1 MIADEFPLMVD
12 VWEEMFG
19 IDIEESPQIGLV
31 DISEKE
37 GIWFDMSQLNLD
49 DPKKHSENNLEA
61 LQTWVDQI
69 MAGTISLD
77 DGGCSLATHRLLF
90 PVLALSR
97 PPFRRR

>member
-1 MIADEFPLMVD
+1 LGGDEWVIADEFPLMVD

-77 DGGCSLATHRLLF
+77 GG
-90 PVLALSR
+90 
-97 PPFRRR
+97 